1 MFFNWNTAGDGSVG
15 YFGDPLLAEGY
26 HNQKLGVDGELVH
39 VPLCQ
44 RWAIGF
50 LKEKLRT
57 QESWSVVEGCN
68 DKLISILLS
77 IHFYLFISYWCSPS

>member
-1 MFFNWNTAGDGSVG
+1 MFFNWNTAGDGSVA

-26 HNQKLGVDGELVH
+26 HNQKLGADGELVH

-44 RWAIGF
+44 RWAVGF

-57 QESWSVVEGCN
+57 QESWTVVEGCS
-68 DKLISILLS
+68 DKLMSILLS

>member
-1 MFFNWNTAGDGSVG
+1 MFLNWNAAGDGSVG

-26 HNQKLGVDGELVH
+26 HNQKLGADGELVH
-39 VPLCQ
+39 VPLFQ

-57 QESWSVVEGCN
+57 
-68 DKLISILLS
+68 
-77 IHFYLFISYWCSPS
+77 